1 VTGSQLSTI
10 AGPAIVTGGG
20 QGLGR
25 SFCQALAD
33 RGVTVVVAD
42 LNLDNAQAVAS
53 EIKERGGEA
62 HAFQVDVADV
72 DSVARMVTTARN
84 RLGPPT
90 VLVNNA
96 ALFSTLKMRASFTD
110 LPVDEWRRVLDVN
123 VTGVFLCCR
132 AVAPMMATAGYGKI
146 VNMSSST
153 VWTGRPGYLHYV
165 TSKAA
170 LIGLTRSLA
179 SELGPA
185 GIRVNAITPG
195 STQTEVARETMTPDD
210 RETMTRMTPLR
221 RVQVANDVV
230 GTLLFL
236 VSRDS
241 DFITGQT
248 INVDGGLTFH

>member
-1 VTGSQLSTI
+1 M

-25 SFCQALAD
+25 AFCQALAD

-42 LNLDNAQAVAS
+42 LNLDNAQSVAS

-72 DSVARMVTTARN
+72 DSVTRMVTSARN

-123 VTGVFLCCR
+123 VTGAFLCCR
-132 AVAPMMATAGYGKI
+132 AVAPMMAAIGYGKI
-146 VNMSSST
+146 INMSSST
-153 VWTGRPGYLHYV
+153 IWTGRPGYLHYV

-170 LIGLTRSLA
+170 LVGFTRSLA

-195 STQTEVARETMTPDD
+195 STQTEVARETITQDE

-221 RVQVANDVV
+221 RAQIANDVV
-230 GTLLFL
+230 GTMLFL
-236 VSRDS
+236 VSSDS

-248 INVDGGLTFH
+248 INVDGGLSFH